1 MDALQ
6 MVEEKPMPGLMSSCM
21 PAISRFTRDNALRA
35 ARQDRVA
42 RLLREHFGQFFSPPG
57 AKMAVTAVFLL
68 PAMVIN
74 ITFQ

>member
-1 MDALQ
+1 MDVLQ
-6 MVEEKPMPGLMSSCM
+6 IVEEKSTPGLMSSCM

-42 RLLREHFGQFFSPPG
+42 RPLREHFEQFFSPTG

-68 PAMVIN
+68 LAMVIN
-74 ITFQ
+74 INFQ